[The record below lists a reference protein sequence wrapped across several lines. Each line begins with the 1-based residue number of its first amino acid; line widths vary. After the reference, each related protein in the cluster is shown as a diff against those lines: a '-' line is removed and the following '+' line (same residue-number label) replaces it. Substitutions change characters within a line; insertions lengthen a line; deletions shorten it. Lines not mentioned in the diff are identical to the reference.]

1 MGRDCDD
8 RIGVGYAPDHRE
20 AGVPLKDRLV
30 NLMRDGC
37 TPQQVSDDIRERNV
51 KYLER
56 TKTKSKKMRANP

>member
-1 MGRDCDD
+1 MIEAESDTLL
-8 RIGVGYAPDHRE
+8 ITAK

-51 KYLER
+51 KYLEK
-56 TKTKSKKMRANP
+56 TKTKSKKMQANP

>member
-1 MGRDCDD
+1 MIEAESDTLL
-8 RIGVGYAPDHRE
+8 ITAK

-30 NLMRDGC
+30 SLMRDGY
-37 TPQQVSDDIRERNV
+37 TPQQVCDDIRERNV